1 MQGFYEFCDNDG
13 VLLPGRQGVVHAVVK
28 RPPRRKC
35 SRRILWRCCGHPPDD
50 NDDDDDDDDND
61 DNDVGVTL
69 FAGNVYYSWQAIRAA
84 LLVPIAGI
92 ILIEVILGW
101 ATGLNKS
108 ADVVGAS
115 KLVKWWGPV
124 WTAGEMFDDLG
135 IVISIGI
142 SAAATMSTQC
152 NQSMEH
158 IWSTLLHNRWNVF
171 VGCRRNISQRV
182 SQLVSVADLSTNS
195 DMASLLAE
203 LKNCLQGN

>member
-1 MQGFYEFCDNDG
+1 MQGFYEFRDNDG
-13 VLLPGRQGVVHAVVK
+13 VLLPGRQGVVRAVVG
-28 RPPRRKC
+28 RPPRPKR
-35 SRRILWRCCGHPPDD
+35 RHRILWRRRGRPP
-50 NDDDDDDDDND
+50 DDDDDDDDNI
-61 DNDVGVTL
+61 GVTL
-69 FAGNVYYSWQAIRAA
+69 FAGNIYYSLQAIHTA

-92 ILIEVILGW
+92 ILIGVILGW

-135 IVISIGI
+135 IVIPIVI

-171 VGCRRNISQRV
+171 VGCGRNTSQRI
-182 SQLVSVADLSTNS
+182 SRLASVADLSENS

-203 LKNCLQGN
+203 WKSCLQGN